1 MNYKRILLYTGKGG
15 VGKTT
20 LSAATALRCAE
31 LGYKTI
37 VISTDAAHSLADSF
51 NINLEEVPKKVYPNL
66 YALEINVNYELK
78 HNWGKIQAFMSEFLK
93 WRGFDELMAEE
104 FAIFPG
110 MEELFSL
117 LKLKEFYET
126 GDFKVIIIDCAPTAS
141 TLRMLSFPDVMGWY
155 MEKFFHIERKIV
167 KGIRPIVKRV
177 SNIPI
182 PKDDVYYSIEELYNK
197 IGGTKELLT
206 NPEISSA
213 RIVINL
219 EKMVIKES
227 QRINTY
233 LNLFDFPVDAV
244 FVNRILPSEAKNPY
258 FNNWI
263 STQQKYLQIAEDSF
277 KPLPLFK
284 LPLYKNEISGLDS
297 LATMAQ
303 EVFSDKN
310 PTEIF
315 CREKALDITKQDSG
329 YLMSLKLPFFN
340 RKDLDVWTR
349 EDELTVQIKNYK
361 RNILLPSTLANLEL
375 KHALLEGDILK
386 IYFGGEKNA
395 KEK

>member
-1 MNYKRILLYTGKGG
+1 MKKKRILLYTGKGG

-37 VISTDAAHSLADSF
+37 VISTDAAHSLSDSF
-51 NINLEEVPKKVYPNL
+51 NINLQEVPKKVSPNL

-117 LKLKEFYET
+117 LKLKEFYENE
-126 GDFKVIIIDCAPTAS
+126 DFKVIIIDCAPTAS
-141 TLRMLSFPDVMGWY
+141 TLRMLSFPDAIGWY
-155 MEKFFHIERKIV
+155 MEKFFHLERRII
-167 KGIRPIVKRV
+167 KGIRPIVQRI
-177 SNIPI
+177 SNFPL
-182 PKDDVYYSIEELYNK
+182 PKDEVYYSIEELYQK

-206 NPEISSA
+206 NPDISSV

-233 LNLFDFPVDAV
+233 LNLFNFPVDAV
-244 FVNRILPSEAKNPY
+244 FANRVIPAKISAP
-258 FNNWI
+258 FFKNWI
-263 STQQKYLQIAEDSF
+263 SLQQKYFKLAEESF
-277 KPLPLFK
+277 RPLPIFK
-284 LPLYKNEISGLDS
+284 LNLYKQEIAGIKS
-297 LATMAQ
+297 LTKMAH
-303 EVFSDKN
+303 
-310 PTEIF
+310 EIF
-315 CREKALDITKQDSG
+315 QDKDPTAIYCREKILDIVKQDSG

-340 RKDLDVWTR
+340 RKDFNIWIRD
-349 EDELTVQIKNYK
+349 DELTVQIKNYK
-361 RNILLPSTLANLEL
+361 RNILLPSTLANLKL
-375 KHALLEGDILK
+375 KDAQLEGNKLK
-386 IYFGGEKNA
+386 IYFGGEDNAQKN
-395 KEK
+395 